1 MKPNRPPPKRPSVFR
16 QNVFLR
22 CSHSVERQSMSRNL
36 LPCRFLFA
44 LAVSVLYLS
53 GAATL
58 HGQTWVG
65 PGTNWNTASNWS
77 PGVIPNSGAA
87 VVNFTGAALGTV
99 NISSSV
105 QAQSLNFS
113 NSIGAYTLTSGSGVN
128 LSGVTAINV
137 AATVTGTQTINLAN
151 ISGGSLLFPS
161 GNNLNITNN
170 STAPGTTLVIGPGTI
185 IGTPGLGGVVVDGP
199 GNTTISGS
207 FAGSGNNVVGGLYK
221 YGTGTLTLG
230 NTGAYSGGTF
240 VSGGTLALSVGTAL
254 PTGGNV
260 TVDNGAQFNIGG
272 NSNTSA
278 TAIGALSLN
287 NATFRV
293 PTGGGDYYVDH
304 LVMTNGTVDV
314 TGTSNFWLHLTNS
327 AGVTINGS
335 STWTGSGTSRVQNDS
350 GAAATITVYGFL
362 DAGII
367 LSNAGSNADFIKAGA
382 GSMRMSNTG
391 NTANLFVMDG
401 FILSNDLSTNLGTGA
416 FGTLGTGTITLS
428 SGGLF
433 YDGAT
438 ATSSKPLTFTSYGR
452 LQVAA
457 NTNLTMNGVIGQS
470 AAGAALYVF
479 GSGVAATPGT
489 LTLGATNTYSG
500 ATIIGANSVVAIPT
514 INNGGANGPIGASTN
529 APANLVFGNF
539 TRGDLL
545 LTGTNANYSTDRG
558 ATLLGLYTNN
568 AGGGFGV
575 QNAATTLTV
584 SGQITGAGSFIKSG
598 AGTLVLSNA
607 TNNYAGGTYV
617 EAGTLMLGSA
627 TAIPTNGNV
636 TVSAAGTF
644 STGGL
649 SNTAGTAI
657 GTVFL
662 NGGTL
667 RGASANNGAYYL
679 NALTTDV
686 TGGTVDL
693 SGMPAPNGLAFI
705 GAGASVSINGNSAW
719 TGPANTYF
727 GNDSGAEMSITV
739 APNVTLTSSIN
750 LAGFVPITANAIRLT
765 GGGTLYLTTAHYLAV
780 IRVIQAR
787 LRTDDLSILG
797 PGLFDVT
804 LDNGTLQY
812 GGPTVSG
819 AGFALGVGGGTLEV
833 TNAAT
838 TLTLIGTIADA
849 GPVGLTKTGAGTL
862 VLSNPAA
869 GTLRGLTISAGRVEV
884 AGDAPLGTAAVTV
897 GPAGTLRYTASASTA
912 RSITLLGGKLEA
924 TAGVILTFNGA
935 TINGGFLRGAGS
947 FIATGGATLNGVTSA
962 SSSTVNV
969 TGPATFSDFT
979 SGGALNLN
987 ASSANPTTF
996 DLVTN
1001 QGSGS
1006 ISLAAQSKLNA
1017 SDFQSYGTLT
1027 INPATMTQNFSQTT
1041 LMTNTGGS
1049 QLFFNGGSR
1058 TFLGT
1063 PATAVFPN
1071 TWPDASL
1078 RGTPTF
1084 VAGID
1089 LNGKNAIV
1097 AGGLFVNNGYVVDS
1111 TNGGGGT
1118 ATVVADFGSLVKGA
1132 GYFQNSVQT
1141 TNGGKFQA
1149 GNSPGA
1155 ATFGKFVFG
1164 PGGVNS
1170 YVFAIDDANG
1180 AAGPSPDVNGH
1191 VSGWGLVRVGAP
1203 PVTRGGLST
1212 SGDFVWTATAA
1223 DMLLVSLQTLLNPTT
1238 VGLDV
1243 PGMMDHFDPSR
1254 SYVWPAVVWTGSYA
1268 GPANDATL
1276 DMTTAFDTSGFANP
1290 IAGTFGWALDTGS
1303 HMLSLTYAPSA
1314 VPEPGTLLLV
1324 GGATV
1329 VLRLAGRRRFRFR

>member
-1 MKPNRPPPKRPSVFR
+1 
-16 QNVFLR
+16 
-22 CSHSVERQSMSRNL
+22 MSRKL
-36 LPCRFLFA
+36 LPCRLLFA
-44 LAVSVLYLS
+44 LAVTVLYLS
-53 GAATL
+53 GGVAPLQA
-58 HGQTWVG
+58 QTWVG
-65 PGTNWNTASNWS
+65 PGINWNTASNWS
-77 PGVIPNSGAA
+77 TNVIPNSGAA
-87 VVNFTGAALGTV
+87 VVNFTGAAIGTV

-113 NSIGAYTLTSGSGVN
+113 NPTGAYTLTSSSGVS

-137 AATVTGTQTINLAN
+137 AAIVAGTQTVNLAN
-151 ISGGSLLFPS
+151 IADGSLLFPVGS
-161 GNNLNITNN
+161 NLNITNN
-170 STAPGTTLVIGPGTI
+170 STAPGTTLLIGPGTI
-185 IGTPGLGGVVVDGP
+185 IGTYGTGGVVVNGP

-207 FAGSGNNVVGGLYK
+207 FADPGGDNIVIGGLYK
-221 YGTGTLTLG
+221 NGTGTLTLS
-230 NTGAYSGGTF
+230 NPSNRYIGGTF
-240 VSGGTLALSVGTAL
+240 VNGGTLALSSGTAI
-254 PTGGNV
+254 PTGYDV
-260 TVDNGAQFNIGG
+260 TVASGAQFNIGG
-272 NSNTSA
+272 NSNTAAS
-278 TAIGALSLN
+278 AIGALTLN
-287 NATFRV
+287 GGTFRV
-293 PTGGGDYYVDH
+293 PTGGGDYYMNQ

-327 AGVTINGS
+327 SGVTSNGS
-335 STWTGSGTSRVQNDS
+335 STWIGAGTSRVQNDS
-350 GAAATITVYGFL
+350 GAAATITVNGVL
-362 DAGII
+362 DAGIA
-367 LSNAGSNADFIKAGA
+367 LSGHGNNADFIKAG
-382 GSMRMSNTG
+382 GGNMRLSNTG
-391 NTANLFVMDG
+391 NTANLTVTAGYIF
-401 FILSNDLSTNLGTGA
+401 SNDLSTNVGSGA
-416 FGTLGTGTITLS
+416 FGTLGTGTITLAS
-428 SGGLF
+428 AGLN

-438 ATSSKPLTFTSYGR
+438 ATSAKPLTLTSYGVISV
-452 LQVAA
+452 QSGGA
-457 NTNLTMNGVIGQS
+457 NLTLNGVINQS
-470 AAGAALYVF
+470 AAGAVLYAY
-479 GSGVAATPGT
+479 GSNVPATPST
-489 LTLGATNTYSG
+489 LTLAATNTYSG
-500 ATIIGANSVVAIPT
+500 ATYIGLNGIVAVPT
-514 INNGGANGPIGASTN
+514 INNGSANGPIGASSN
-529 APANLVFGNF
+529 APVNLQLGFFN
-539 TRGDLL
+539 RGDLL
-545 LTGTNANYSTDRG
+545 LTGTNATYSTDRG
-558 ATLLGLYTNN
+558 ATVNTIYAFNG
-568 AGGGFGV
+568 GGGFGV

-598 AGTLVLSNA
+598 AGALVLSNA

-649 SNTAGTAI
+649 SNTPVTAI

-765 GGGTLYLTTAHYLAV
+765 GGGTLYLTTAHYLAA
-780 IRVIQAR
+780 IRVNQAR

-812 GGPTVSG
+812 GGPTVSA

-838 TLTLIGTIADA
+838 TLTLTGTIADA

-869 GTLRGLTISAGRVEV
+869 GTLRGLTISAGRVDV

-897 GPAGTLRYTASASTA
+897 GAAGTLRYTASASTA

-924 TAGVILTFNGA
+924 SSGVALTFNGA

-1027 INPATMTQNFSQTT
+1027 INPAMVTENYSQTT
-1041 LMTNTGGS
+1041 LMSNVGTS

-1058 TFLGT
+1058 TFIGT
-1063 PATAVFPN
+1063 PATAVFPSSS
-1071 TWPDASL
+1071 PQ
-1078 RGTPTF
+1078 RGLPTF

-1097 AGGLFVNNGYVVDS
+1097 AGGLFVNNGYVEDT
-1111 TNGGGGT
+1111 TNGGTGT

-1132 GYFQNSVQT
+1132 GFFQNTVITQ
-1141 TNGGKFQA
+1141 NGGKFQA
-1149 GNSPGA
+1149 GNSPGSA
-1155 ATFGKFVFG
+1155 SFGKFVLG
-1164 PGGVNS
+1164 PGGVSS
-1170 YVFAIDDANG
+1170 YVFAIDDATG
-1180 AAGPSPDVNGH
+1180 TAGPTPDAAGH
-1191 VSGWGLVRVGAP
+1191 VSGWGLVKAIVHDSGAGATP
-1203 PVTRGGLST
+1203 
-1212 SGDFVWTATAA
+1212 GDFTWTATSA
-1223 DMLLVSLQTLLNPTT
+1223 DKLLVTLQTLVNPTT
-1238 VGLDV
+1238 VGNDV
-1243 PGMMDHFDPSR
+1243 PGLMDHFDPNNN
-1254 SYVWPAVVWTGSYA
+1254 YVWPAITWTGSYA
-1268 GPANDATL
+1268 GPTDEVTL
-1276 DMTTAFDTSGFANP
+1276 DASTTFDTSGFANP
-1290 IAGTFGWALDTGS
+1290 VSGRFGWALDTGG
-1303 HMLSLTYAPSA
+1303 HTLSLSYTPTA
-1314 VPEPGTLLLV
+1314 VPEPGTL
-1324 GGATV
+1324 
-1329 VLRLAGRRRFRFR
+1329 VLTALAGLVELARRSRARTR